1 MKKIKALGKR
11 RKGMKEYKRLTGK
24 GAKGVVI
31 TSGCKTC
38 GGCTLDCAHV
48 EGALK
53 RLAELEDK
61 IEQGILIELPCKVG
75 DTVYV
80 IRKKALKGHW
90 EEHRYIV
97 DEWGK
102 LAVYEKEFNLVLF
115 SVSKIGE
122 DYFLTKAEAEAK
134 LKELREKGNDR

>member
-1 MKKIKALGKR
+1 
-11 RKGMKEYKRLTGK
+11 MKEYKRLTKRDEEFG
-24 GAKGVVI
+24 I
-31 TSGCKTC
+31 I
-38 GGCTLDCAHV
+38 
-48 EGALK
+48 ALCNSCSRK
-53 RLAELEDK
+53 AICPQEEECVACIDEEQERLAELEDK

-134 LKELREKGNDR
+134 LKELKEKDNDR